1 MANKKK
7 AFMGELEAAFDARM
21 LDLIRN
27 GRDLLTKDGDTTN
40 VEATAADLN
49 VIRQRL
55 KDCGMVDQPA
65 DANPIGSIIDEM
77 KSRGMKFNDTL
88 PDISGESDAASA

>member
-1 MANKKK
+1 MAKKK
-7 AFMGELEAAFDARM
+7 AIMGAVEAAFDARM
-21 LDLIRN
+21 SDLLQN
-27 GRDLLTKDGDTTN
+27 GREVMTKDGDVER

-65 DANPIGSIIDEM
+65 DTNPIGSIIDEM
-77 KSRGMKFNDTL
+77 KARGMKFSDTL
-88 PDISGESDAASA
+88 PNIPGEPDAATA

>member
-1 MANKKK
+1 MTKNKAIMANV
-7 AFMGELEAAFDARM
+7 EAAFDARM
-21 LDLIRN
+21 SDLLQN
-27 GRDLLTKDGDTTN
+27 GREVVTKDGGVER

-55 KDCGMVDQPA
+55 KDCGMIDQPA

-77 KSRGMKFNDTL
+77 KERGMKFDDTL
-88 PDISGESDAASA
+88 PNMSYEADVSSS